1 MHYWA
6 DIHVYIA
13 RTFPRLVLTIWF
25 CTVKHAHICH
35 DLTLSCTNMYA
46 MCARMVRTKWQP
58 SRLIYFPTLVRNP
71 LNATFASMPAPQKV
85 VWQDTFALFT
95 HKSYCNSHCRIQV
108 DYSFKCVPIEFKK
121 WMNSNTKSLFVF
133 YFGLFKLN
141 LKTTKKKKNLSD
153 CMWPVTLLIFSSEHS
168 SAMSYN
174 CSHCGAYSTQ
184 FVDEM
189 IFHCKMCPLMPRP
202 DPFRCKYVCN
212 ECTYGAYNV
221 AAMKNHILTHRGEK
235 PFACQYCNYACAHKS
250 NLNKHVRASHRDL
263 IQ

>member
-71 LNATFASMPAPQKV
+71 LNATFASMPAPQRV

-141 LKTTKKKKNLSD
+141 LKTTKKKKKILVIVCDLWHFWYFPQSIAVP
-153 CMWPVTLLIFSSEHS
+153 CLTIVLIAVPTLLNSLTKWSSI
-168 SAMSYN
+168 
-174 CSHCGAYSTQ
+174 
-184 FVDEM
+184 V
-189 IFHCKMCPLMPRP
+189 
-202 DPFRCKYVCN
+202 RCV
-212 ECTYGAYNV
+212 
-221 AAMKNHILTHRGEK
+221 
-235 PFACQYCNYACAHKS
+235 P
-250 NLNKHVRASHRDL
+250 
-263 IQ
+263 